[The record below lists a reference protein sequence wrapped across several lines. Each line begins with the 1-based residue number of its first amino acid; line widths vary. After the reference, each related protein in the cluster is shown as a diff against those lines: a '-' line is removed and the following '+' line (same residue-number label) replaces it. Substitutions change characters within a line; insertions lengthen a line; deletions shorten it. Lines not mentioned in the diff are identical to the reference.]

1 MANYLIRVT
10 NKFTDKETGESVY
23 PSELFKTDSQE
34 RAKKIIELRL
44 GTFAGVEHPD
54 KKGKRILIHQKL
66 CYKIGGI
73 ETANLAIAKAFKD
86 RNITFV
92 FGDADL
98 KQVLELSKYHNV
110 IIDDGRSNYE
120 CDVAIFTNYDSAPA
134 IMDRVKAR
142 KIYQQIHADFYALK
156 QMDEWKN
163 FVWKPNNRVNRI
175 LAVSETAKKGL
186 QNAFQLDSVVVP
198 NILAKDDSEPPMRFI
213 SLTRATPEKGIDRLV
228 DLLKRFDDENRNY
241 ILFLCATIDQSSDY
255 NQRYLSENPRVITVQ
270 PTIYS
275 KELLRASDMLIQLS
289 YNESYCYSVRE
300 ALQLGVPCLVS
311 DIPELEKLITDGK
324 NGYIY
329 HDDMNLDKL
338 FGRSL
343 RAKMKP
349 YEETVSPLWEKVLNG
364 EL

>member
-23 PSELFKTDSQE
+23 PSELLKTDSQE

-92 FGDADL
+92 FGDADR
-98 KQVLELSKYHNV
+98 KQVLELGKYHNV

-142 KIYQQIHADFYALK
+142 KIYQQVHADFYALK
-156 QMDEWKN
+156 QMDEWRD
-163 FVWKPNNRVNRI
+163 FSWRPNDRISRI

-228 DLLKRFDDENRNY
+228 NLLKRFDDENRNY
-241 ILFLCATIDQSSDY
+241 ILFLCTTIDQSSDY

-311 DIPELEKLITDGK
+311 DIPELKKLITDDK

-343 RAKMKP
+343 KAKMKP
-349 YEETVSPLWEKVLNG
+349 YEETISPLWEKVLNG